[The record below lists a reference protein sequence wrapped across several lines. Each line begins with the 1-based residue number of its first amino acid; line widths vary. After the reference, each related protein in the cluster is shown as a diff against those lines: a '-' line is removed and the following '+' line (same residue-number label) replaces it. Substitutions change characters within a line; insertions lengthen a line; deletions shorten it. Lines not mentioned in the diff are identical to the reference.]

1 MLFTSSVFE
10 SVQFLY
16 KFRRLQCL
24 LKLVLESVLDDHKKV
39 VDTFISLLVLIFYY
53 HRPNSLRVNNFTK

>member
-39 VDTFISLLVLIFYY
+39 VDTFIILLVLIFYY